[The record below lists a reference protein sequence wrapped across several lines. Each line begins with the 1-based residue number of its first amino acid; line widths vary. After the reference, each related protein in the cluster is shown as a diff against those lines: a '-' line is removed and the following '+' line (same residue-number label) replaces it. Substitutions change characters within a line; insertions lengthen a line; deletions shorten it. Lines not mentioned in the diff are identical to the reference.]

1 MLLLLLLLLV
11 VNAVT
16 VAVVAIR
23 VTITIVATISV
34 VFIFSIAVLDG
45 QHEIGQVIACGL
57 VAGSS
62 LLCFVK
68 LLIYEN
74 DKK

>member
-1 MLLLLLLLLV
+1 MEDFFQSKRLKFLFLLL
-11 VNAVT
+11 
-16 VAVVAIR
+16 
-23 VTITIVATISV
+23 SV

-45 QHEIGQVIACGL
+45 LHEIGQVIACGL